1 MNAKVKKLKKQ
12 LERAGGV
19 VFVPDHLP
27 DDVAEM
33 FVRGIMNCPDCVRAI
48 AESSKQSGSRKEH

>member
-1 MNAKVKKLKKQ
+1 VNAKARRLKEQ

-19 VFVPDHLP
+19 VFLPDDVH

-33 FVRGIMNCPDCVRAI
+33 FVNVIMSCSDCAKAI
-48 AESSKQSGSRKEH
+48 SASSKQLTDKHDH